1 MELHLSP
8 EESRIPNYPI
18 ISPKEA
24 PSIHTRGHAK
34 ILKIVENTFAERCY

>member
-18 ISPKEA
+18 VSPKEA
-24 PSIHTRGHAK
+24 PSIRTWGHSK
-34 ILKIVENTFAERCY
+34 SLKTVENTLAKRGY